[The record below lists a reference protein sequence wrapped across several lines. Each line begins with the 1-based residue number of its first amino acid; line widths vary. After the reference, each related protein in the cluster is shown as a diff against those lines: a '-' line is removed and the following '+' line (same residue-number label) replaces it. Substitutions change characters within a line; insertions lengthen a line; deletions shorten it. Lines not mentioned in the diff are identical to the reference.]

1 MISKIKKNCNK
12 LRKIVIYLSYKKKT
26 AHLGSALSCADIL
39 SILYFKY
46 LKINQDN
53 FKSKKRNYFILSKG
67 HAASALY
74 GCLFM
79 KKIINK
85 KQLLSYSDK
94 DSIIEEHPNIKI
106 PGVECSTGSL
116 GHGLPFG
123 CGLALNK
130 LIYNRKNKVFVLLSD
145 GECNEGSVWES
156 FLFASQKKLNNLT
169 IIIDKNKWQATGR
182 SNEILDLNKL
192 EKKLKNFNFSIFNIN
207 GNDLVQLDNALKIK
221 TKNTKLIIAHTLK
234 GKGVSFM
241 ENDNNWHYRSPNRLE
256 TLKSFKQLRV

>member
-1 MISKIKKNCNK
+1 MINLIKENSNK
-12 LRKIVIYLSYKKKT
+12 LRKIVILLSYRKKT
-26 AHLGSALSCADIL
+26 AHLGSALSCIDIL

-46 LKINQDN
+46 LKINKNN
-53 FKSKKRNYFILSKG
+53 FNSKKRNYFILSKG

-74 GCLFM
+74 ACLYL
-79 KKIINK
+79 KKIITK

-130 LIYNRKNKVFVLLSD
+130 SIYNKKNKVFVLLSD

-169 IIIDKNKWQATGR
+169 VIIDKNKWQATGK

-192 EKKLKNFNFSIFNIN
+192 EKKLKDFNFSIYNIN
-207 GNDLVQLDNALKIK
+207 GNDLFQLDKALKTK
-221 TKNTKLIIAHTLK
+221 TKNTKIIIANTVK

-256 TLKSFKQLRV
+256 TIKSFKQLKI